1 MVLKTTWKDHCTLSG
16 NSVVKFGLGS
26 GTPLGARP
34 HPRSRSQMGYTWRPP
49 LCLLGLPAPE
59 RMVLGGGAAVA
70 SHRWARPCALLSADG
85 GRPPLLLQGRAHGA
99 TGPAPETAPGPAP
112 AEARHLSL
120 NLEFCDWRRWGRR
133 ERERE
138 LRDKERFGGMS
149 LHDDA
154 ERELRDKVRFGER
167 DLRAHDAGGS

>member
-1 MVLKTTWKDHCTLSG
+1 MVMVLKTTWKDHCTLSG

-59 RMVLGGGAAVA
+59 RMVLGGVGAAVA

-120 NLEFCDWRRWGRR
+120 NLEFCDWRRWGEERESCEIKSDLEGSDSMMQIAARKRAIWR
-133 ERERE
+133 ERP
-138 LRDKERFGGMS
+138 
-149 LHDDA
+149 
-154 ERELRDKVRFGER
+154 
-167 DLRAHDAGGS
+167 AGP